1 MSRRVVLFLG
11 LLAIMTQPVLAEQPL
26 RLFFEK
32 NIQVETKPEGG
43 HKVQEGEWL
52 YGILKAKGYSA
63 ARIKESLAAIQAL
76 NPHIPDINR
85 LKPGQIIHIP
95 DALPAANVTRNTA
108 PVPPG
113 SFEKVP
119 YVIRPGDTLV
129 QVLQAQGVPTKLIFG
144 KYLNLFLE
152 LNPDVPDT
160 NTLRAGQKV
169 VLPVLKAEEAPPAV
183 VQTPV
188 TPAEVP
194 AGPEP
199 LRAPHNER
207 PFSILPEAP
216 APTLTAPAASTSTP
230 PPVPQ
235 AEAPPTPPVPLPST
249 PVQTDNATADANA
262 TKTENAK
269 QPRAGL
275 PLVRA
280 VLEKMRFRFTPGDES
295 MFPLPRSGWLHV
307 RLQETPLIEPP
318 WGGKALLC
326 PVPKSTE
333 WITGADQLGMK
344 VCVVSSRWSLQDV
357 LEKLAVAFPDRF
369 RLWETGRDL
378 VLTHDGVSVTLQS
391 PQLVISERGG
401 KKSVYMVWARQSVD
415 EPALPQGLHEVLEE
429 AQVKVIE
436 LDAMNEFSRLPSRPR
451 ESIYVPVAT
460 HLDIVR
466 VMNPDNPEA
475 LFGQTL
481 PDNLN
486 SLLQLL
492 RDKELLHR
500 GMVQASWFGGARNR
514 ITLQVPAW
522 TVSGTASRIALLD
535 RRFADPYLVSVLAH
549 EGYSCFILPD

>member
-1 MSRRVVLFLG
+1 MSRRVVLILG
-11 LLAIMTQPVLAEQPL
+11 LLAITTQPVLAKQPL

-32 NIQVETKPEGG
+32 NIQVETSPAEEYT
-43 HKVQEGEWL
+43 VQEGDWL
-52 YGILKAKGYSA
+52 YKILQVKGYSGSQ
-63 ARIKESLAAIQAL
+63 IQESLPAIQAL

-85 LKPGQIIHIP
+85 LKPGQVIHIP

-113 SFEKVP
+113 SYEKVP

-129 QVLQAQGVPTKLIFG
+129 QVLQAQGVPTRLIFG

-160 NTLRAGQKV
+160 NTLRAGQEV

-183 VQTPV
+183 VQAPV
-188 TPAEVP
+188 TSAEIP

-199 LRAPHNER
+199 LRAPRTEG
-207 PFSILPEAP
+207 PFSMLPEAP
-216 APTLTAPAASTSTP
+216 APTLTAPAAPTSTP
-230 PPVPQ
+230 PPVPR
-235 AEAPPTPPVPLPST
+235 AEAPPAPPVPLPST
-249 PVQTDNATADANA
+249 PAQADKATANA
-262 TKTENAK
+262 TKPDDAK
-269 QPRAGL
+269 HPRAGL

-280 VLEKMRFRFTPGDES
+280 VLEEMRFRFTPGDES

-307 RLQETPLIEPP
+307 RLQETPLVETP
-318 WGGKALLC
+318 WGGRALLC
-326 PVPKSTE
+326 PMPKSTE
-333 WITGADQLGMK
+333 WITGAGQLGMR
-344 VCVVSSRWSLQDV
+344 VCVVSSHWSLRDV
-357 LEKLAVAFPDRF
+357 LEKLAAAFPDRF

-378 VLTHDGVSVTLQS
+378 VLTHDGISVTLQS

-401 KKSVYMVWARQSVD
+401 KKSVYMVWARQSAD
-415 EPALPQGLHEVLEE
+415 EPALPQGLHEVLEA

-436 LDAMNEFSRLPSRPR
+436 LDAMNEFSRLPTRPR

-500 GMVQASWFGGARNR
+500 GMAQASWFGGARNR